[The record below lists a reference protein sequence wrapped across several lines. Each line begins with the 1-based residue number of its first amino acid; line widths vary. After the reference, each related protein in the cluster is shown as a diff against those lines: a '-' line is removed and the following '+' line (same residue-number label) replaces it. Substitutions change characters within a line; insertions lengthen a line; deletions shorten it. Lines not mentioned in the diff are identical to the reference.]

1 MKFKILIIRWIDVG
15 CDHHL
20 QSVAKLVTHSAKFWN
35 FLDERRTT
43 ATKNKVCQISPRP
56 PNQCWSLFPAL
67 WSFRVWSTL
76 CRGEG
81 GKFYLGLGCS
91 KIRQKR
97 SSVSLLLKPIV
108 VHPKEIEVILI
119 ATIGGP
125 GWTQLDTQQSFHTS
139 PTNEIGRSV
148 MVSEMQWQNDSSS
161 YCRWMYQRNIADE
174 LLVKFAIYSEILDLT
189 VVFWRGA
196 GDILAWGNMQNESSA
211 SIGVGSKYLF
221 GSSIWHLFA

>member
-1 MKFKILIIRWIDVG
+1 MPGEISRPERRSPTPAIFRLECGSYVLDTQK
-15 CDHHL
+15 L

-35 FLDERRTT
+35 FLVERRTT
-43 ATKNKVCQISPRP
+43 AKKNNVCQISPRP

-108 VHPKEIEVILI
+108 ASNNLLFSAKFLSLNF
-119 ATIGGP
+119 
-125 GWTQLDTQQSFHTS
+125 LDTFQSQAWTL
-139 PTNEIGRSV
+139 R
-148 MVSEMQWQNDSSS
+148 
-161 YCRWMYQRNIADE
+161 YR
-174 LLVKFAIYSEILDLT
+174 LVGACGQCACVTVDFLTHPIVFAKGKKLPDF
-189 VVFWRGA
+189 V
-196 GDILAWGNMQNESSA
+196 
-211 SIGVGSKYLF
+211 
-221 GSSIWHLFA
+221 

>member
-1 MKFKILIIRWIDVG
+1 MAYIGSLQYFMSVLTNSNKGHYFIFGKLYRAVYSTEFVNSWVWPLMWWVWVHVYIECFG
-15 CDHHL
+15 L

-43 ATKNKVCQISPRP
+43 AKKNNVCQISPRP

-108 VHPKEIEVILI
+108 RKCHL
-119 ATIGGP
+119 
-125 GWTQLDTQQSFHTS
+125 Q
-139 PTNEIGRSV
+139 
-148 MVSEMQWQNDSSS
+148 
-161 YCRWMYQRNIADE
+161 
-174 LLVKFAIYSEILDLT
+174 
-189 VVFWRGA
+189 
-196 GDILAWGNMQNESSA
+196 
-211 SIGVGSKYLF
+211 KYAYNCHF
-221 GSSIWHLFA
+221 